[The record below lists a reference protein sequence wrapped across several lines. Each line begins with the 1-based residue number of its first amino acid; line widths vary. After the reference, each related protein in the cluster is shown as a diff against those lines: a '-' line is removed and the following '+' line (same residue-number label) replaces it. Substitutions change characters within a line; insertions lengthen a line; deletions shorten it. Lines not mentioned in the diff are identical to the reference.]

1 MEIRYLVRQSL
12 PCVLLFALVIQRYA
26 VGQGNSTTQ
35 SQESW
40 VVSVSHIGKWTFLAA
55 TAGLTTMAAIKMGR
69 ADDRFDELQ
78 TFCQTAI
85 GICSTEADGAFIDP
99 TAERLFQETRS
110 LDGQA
115 QRFLIGG
122 QFTLMV
128 SGALFLV
135 DLLSDHGG
143 PENIPFTPLKLFQ
156 QGNLVGLR
164 IEY

>member
-1 MEIRYLVRQSL
+1 MEIKYLVRQSI
-12 PCVLLFALVIQRYA
+12 PCVLLFAFIIPRYA

-35 SQESW
+35 SEESW
-40 VVSVSHIGKWTFLAA
+40 VVSVSHVGKWTFLAA

-69 ADDRFDELQ
+69 ADDRLDELQ

-85 GICSTEADGAFIDP
+85 GICSTGADGAFIDP
-99 TAERLFQETRS
+99 TAERLFQETLS
-110 LDGQA
+110 LDRQA

-135 DLLSDHGG
+135 YLLSDDGG
-143 PENIPFTPLKLFQ
+143 PENIPFTPLKIFQ
-156 QGNLVGLR
+156 QGNLVGFR